1 MKIIKR
7 FLLLVLC
14 VLPFVAGAQVATTAG
29 SNLTAWNG
37 NSGATNNNNW
47 NTMMN
52 SRAGVSNGAPTADFG
67 NCNSL
72 ILRCAQP
79 KCSGCTSIEIAR
91 PIVEGCVN
99 SNASC
104 KQYAAQGLVDYI
116 AAQIISSASAKYQ
129 EQQLAAQQAAAAQAA
144 AQSNA
149 QIQEMQ
155 AQMSQMQQQMQQ
167 QSAQQMAQMQAAL
180 EEQKALAAAAQQDA
194 LEAQQARNDA
204 ASKLETVSG
213 GEMTAVQAAA
223 IQTGV
228 SADMLA
234 RQQISGEIMT
244 HVDDAEKKM
253 KDLDVVMDNVFKYA
267 GCDARGNNCKGPKR
281 VKKFKELAQPFFD
294 DYDAIVD
301 ELYEAL
307 ELALVV
313 GVDISDVIMMLN
325 NACNKWGKYVCSVKE
340 NAQDYEKYL
349 VYDVHTCPAG
359 KSVKNSSGICDT
371 AGKCYGD
378 LVNGG
383 QSCRVGMRVP
393 PQDDARCTLLKIL
406 DAEGTEENTV
416 QREWLLEKENDDGTE
431 RVGCATSALD
441 NVAIFGR
448 RRSSKGDST
457 VTLEVLERILMQ
469 DASEF
474 GSTNLYSSGREK
486 NKERVC
492 AMTEKGYRNLENAI
506 NTKKVPGKVCVTDQ
520 DLDLEYRRYGA
531 VKSGKGKTT
540 ALSDSN
546 IISGITNQENCAT
559 MAFLSDSE
567 CQVGWRSNR
576 CTFDKSCCEGNVD
589 NGYKKVED
597 KDCKNEFKLQEE
609 KAKK

>member
-14 VLPFVAGAQVATTAG
+14 VLPSVAGAQVATTAG

-104 KQYAAQGLVDYI
+104 KQYADQGLIDYI
-116 AAQIISSASAKYQ
+116 AAQIVSNAMAKVQ
-129 EQQLAAQQAAAAQAA
+129 EQQLVAQQAAAAQAA
-144 AQSNA
+144 AQSNM

-167 QSAQQMAQMQAAL
+167 QSAQQMAQMQSAL

-194 LEAQQARNDA
+194 LEAQQARTEA
-204 ASKLETVSG
+204 ASKLETVAG

-234 RQQISGEIMT
+234 RQQISGDIMT
-244 HVDDAEKKM
+244 HVEDAEKKM

-267 GCDARGNNCKGPKR
+267 GCDARGNNCKGPRR
-281 VKKFKELAQPFFD
+281 VEKFKELAQPFFD

-325 NACNKWGKYVCSVKE
+325 NACNKWGKYVCSVNE
-340 NAQDYEKYL
+340 NAKGYEKYL
-349 VYDVHTCPAG
+349 VYDKKTCPAG
-359 KSVKNSSGICDT
+359 KSVKNSQGICDNDR
-371 AGKCYGD
+371 KCYGD

-416 QREWLLEKENDDGTE
+416 QREWLLEKESDDGTE

-474 GSTNLYSSGREK
+474 GSTNLYTSGTEK
-486 NKERVC
+486 ADKTRVC
-492 AMTEKGYRNLENAI
+492 AVTEKGYRNLENAI
-506 NTKKVPGKVCVTDQ
+506 NTKKVPGKVCVSDTD
-520 DLDLEYRRYGA
+520 LMLELGRWGA
-531 VKSGKGKTT
+531 VQKGGTN
-540 ALSDSN
+540 AISN
-546 IISGITNQENCAT
+546 SGIVQGIMNEDQCDR
-559 MAFLSDSE
+559 LKLYSDKE
-567 CQVGWRSNR
+567 CKVDFKG
-576 CTFDKSCCEGNVD
+576 DKCRYDESCCAGDPSTGIKKDSSKTCANASGN
-589 NGYKKVED
+589 
-597 KDCKNEFKLQEE
+597 
-609 KAKK
+609 